1 MDGEPVSPLRVLL
14 PAGPLPQ
21 DGRRIAFKATPED
34 CARLAAALQV
44 DRLTAMG
51 ANLMARPFRKDGA
64 RVTGRFSAVVVQK
77 SVVTLEPVEQRIDE
91 PFEATFL
98 REARAPRRQVEAEPT
113 EIVIDPEAEDPPEPF
128 VGDRIDLGPRLYEAL
143 ALGTDVGSSSVEALA
158 HGGLGL
164 LLHRNGSTRDGMEHF
179 RQALERSRYRVE
191 PRVETVLTAMMAV
204 CQAELGDRDEAQRFS
219 DRLLGCMSEADDR
232 WIDAAG
238 TLSMAWIDAE
248 LCNWDEPSEERFNT
262 ALLRFDGAEDVP
274 LVVRALG
281 EAAIRRHRAA
291 TFR

>member
-98 REARAPRRQVEAEPT
+98 REARAPRRQAEAEPT

-143 ALGTDVGSSSVEALA
+143 ALVVDPYPKRPGERFGAAIEPEAETEEPPSPFAVLA
-158 HGGLGL
+158 
-164 LLHRNGSTRDGMEHF
+164 NFRDG
-179 RQALERSRYRVE
+179 RGG
-191 PRVETVLTAMMAV
+191 PG
-204 CQAELGDRDEAQRFS
+204 GDGD
-219 DRLLGCMSEADDR
+219 
-232 WIDAAG
+232 
-238 TLSMAWIDAE
+238 
-248 LCNWDEPSEERFNT
+248 
-262 ALLRFDGAEDVP
+262 
-274 LVVRALG
+274 
-281 EAAIRRHRAA
+281 
-291 TFR
+291 